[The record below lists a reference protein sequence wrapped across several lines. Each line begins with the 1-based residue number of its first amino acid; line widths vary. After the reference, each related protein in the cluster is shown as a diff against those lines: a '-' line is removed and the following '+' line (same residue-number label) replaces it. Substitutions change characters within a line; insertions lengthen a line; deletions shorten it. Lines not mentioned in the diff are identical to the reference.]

1 MPNVSENSILTK
13 NSRDEEKG
21 ENGMRKEGEKV
32 PSLFFI
38 LVVQNTTE
46 ISLKILEIRVKR
58 NFLVNGEKKSD
69 KKIIFSH
76 ISILRIIRQ

>member
-1 MPNVSENSILTK
+1 MPNVSENSFLTK

-46 ISLKILEIRVKR
+46 ISLKILEIRVEK
-58 NFLVNGEKKSD
+58 NSWSTAKKSP
-69 KKIIFSH
+69 KKNNLFTHQYS
-76 ISILRIIRQ
+76 